1 MQKGLES
8 SWFSTTT
15 IHHQILIF
23 VILSTQPKS
32 KNMEADQSSTII
44 SLNALPHL
52 ELVRVEG
59 HAGFEMGSKEKE
71 REQPI
76 HTVKVEEFYM
86 CIYPVTQ
93 ALWEAIMKNNPSHF
107 KGKNRPVEQVSWDK
121 ICGADGFLEK
131 MNADDAVKGW
141 LKEHNLSSFRL
152 PSEAEWE
159 YAARGGIYPES
170 YEYAGSDEVDEVAWC
185 YGNSHAE
192 TKAVGL
198 KAPNALGIF
207 DMSGNV
213 WEWCAD
219 DWHGNY
225 NGAPATSI
233 PWIDEPR
240 AAARVLRGGSWNSY
254 PVDCRV
260 ASRNVNEPDW
270 DDLYF
275 GLRLVA
281 SLSSGG

>member
-1 MQKGLES
+1 MAS
-8 SWFSTTT
+8 D
-15 IHHQILIF
+15 
-23 VILSTQPKS
+23 ILSLPS
-32 KNMEADQSSTII
+32 
-44 SLNALPHL
+44 LPHL
-52 ELVRVEG
+52 EIVRVEG
-59 HAGFEMGSKEKE
+59 HAGFKMGSDENE
-71 REQPI
+71 DEQPI
-76 HTVKVEEFYM
+76 HTVKVDPFYM

-93 ALWEAIMKNNPSHF
+93 ALWQKIMKENPSHF
-107 KGKNRPVEQVSWDK
+107 KGAARPVEQVSWDM
-121 ICGADGFLEK
+121 ICGAGGFLEK
-131 MNADDAVKGW
+131 LNADDAVKGW

-159 YAARGGIYPES
+159 YAARGGIYPEP

-185 YGNSHAE
+185 DGNSHAE

-225 NGAPATSI
+225 KGAPATAI

-240 AAARVLRGGSWNSY
+240 AAGRVLRGGSWNDD

-260 ASRNVNEPDW
+260 ASRDYFGPDW
-270 DDLYF
+270 ADRSYGF
-275 GLRLVA
+275 RLVA
-281 SLSSGG
+281 SLSLGGSSGFL

>member
-1 MQKGLES
+1 
-8 SWFSTTT
+8 
-15 IHHQILIF
+15 
-23 VILSTQPKS
+23 
-32 KNMEADQSSTII
+32 MEANQSSTII
-44 SLNALPHL
+44 SFSSLPHL

-59 HAGFEMGSKEKE
+59 HAGFKMGSDENKGE
-71 REQPI
+71 RPI

-93 ALWEAIMKNNPSHF
+93 ALWESIMKKNPSHF
-107 KGKNRPVEQVSWDK
+107 KGKNRPVERVSWNM

-131 MNADDAVKGW
+131 LNADDAVKGW

-159 YAARGGIYPES
+159 YAARGGIYPEP

-185 YGNSHAE
+185 DGNSHAE

-213 WEWCAD
+213 REWCAD
-219 DWHGNY
+219 DWHPNY
-225 NGAPATSI
+225 NGAPATAI

-240 AAARVLRGGSWNSY
+240 ATARVLRGGSWGFN
-254 PVDCRV
+254 PVSCRV
-260 ASRNVNEPDW
+260 AYRHNNEPDW
-270 DDLYF
+270 DNHSN

-281 SLSSGG
+281 SLSSGGSSGFL